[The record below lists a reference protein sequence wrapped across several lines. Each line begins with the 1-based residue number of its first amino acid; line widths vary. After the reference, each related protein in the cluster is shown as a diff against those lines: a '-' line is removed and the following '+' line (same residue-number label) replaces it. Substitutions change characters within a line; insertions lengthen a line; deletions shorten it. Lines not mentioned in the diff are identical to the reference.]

1 MDNDK
6 KAKPETDKEAERE
19 DVTLENEQVCTK
31 PFDPENARSGD
42 KEGPCKNG
50 ED

>member
-1 MDNDK
+1 MDNVNK
-6 KAKPETDKEAERE
+6 TKPDAGKEATKKDDTIER
-19 DVTLENEQVCTK
+19 DQVCTK

-42 KEGPCKNG
+42 KDAPCKNG